1 MTSPA
6 RTYTAVVLRTAQ
18 RAIARLPEET
28 RSRVVQAVDTL
39 MTVPRPVGCVKL
51 AGSADRYRIRVG
63 DYRIIYD
70 VHDGELVV
78 LVVKV
83 GHRRDV
89 YR

>member
-1 MTSPA
+1 MTSPP
-6 RTYTAVVLRTAQ
+6 RTYTVVIVRTAQ
-18 RAIARLPEET
+18 RAIAQLPGAM
-28 RSRVVQAVDTL
+28 RSRIVRAIDTL
-39 MTVPRPVGCVKL
+39 VSVPRPVGCAKL
-51 AGSADRYRIRVG
+51 AGSANRYRIRVG

-70 VHDGELVV
+70 VRDGELIV